1 MHAIRVR
8 QPAGPAEEDLNGMAA
23 APGVQNPHRF
33 GRYVLIDRL
42 GKGGMAEVFR
52 AIMPGVEGFRR
63 DLVIKQIRP
72 DQSRAR
78 NFIDMFVHEA
88 RISALLHHP
97 NIVQVFDFGQVDGCY
112 FLAMELLR
120 GRDLLGVMKALR
132 ERRRPFPIPIAIHI
146 AQQVALG
153 LAYAHSLTSP
163 EGRPLDILHR
173 DVSPSNIMCLSTG
186 GVKLLDFGIASAI
199 GEGDTAESEEST
211 FKGKL
216 SYMAPERLGLGQGLG
231 GGAGGGDGGAGERP
245 EPKLDGRIDLF
256 SLGTVLWEVLAG
268 RRLFQ
273 GKTDADKLRA
283 VLEKPI
289 PPPSSLRGDIPP
301 RLDEI
306 VLKAL
311 ERDRD
316 KRYLTGQ
323 SLADDLEDLAMD
335 TKYQS
340 RMLPMLLQDL
350 FGVGG
355 SGTHVAISALPAEL
369 LCPPVVLSAAGNGTP
384 SAGAGS
390 GAGAAPI
397 GLAGALAPASVPAAE
412 ARGPSPLDEA
422 APADVSVNVSGAE
435 MSGPPTPM
443 PPPSWMPGRLAPT
456 AMSTPV
462 ESPWVATATATAT
475 GAQAEAQLPVRA
487 WQWPSAPARRRLAAG
502 AAIGLAL
509 ALTGLGLRAVSS
521 RSRAVGPTTA
531 VAAHGTAGAAGPGPA
546 THPAGAR
553 PTEQETSGATAVPA
567 PGPSLAGPAA
577 KNAPAMSSVS
587 EELGARGPAPM
598 AVATVMPSD
607 MPSAPGLG
615 APPNDP
621 ARQIL
626 SAPGRP
632 APAGP
637 SPNRPAAARPAAPR
651 AARPVASAPARSP
664 VGHQP
669 TAHPAPAH
677 PAPRPVGKTLAA
689 LGPTPKPAAR
699 PAPSPGASGAEGVA
713 RTDGRVQ
720 KGLSID
726 PFAEAASRL
735 TRRAQ

>member
-1 MHAIRVR
+1 
-8 QPAGPAEEDLNGMAA
+8 MAA
-23 APGVQNPHRF
+23 ATGVQNPHRF

-78 NFIDMFVHEA
+78 NFIEMFVHEA

-153 LAYAHSLTSP
+153 LAYAHGLTSP
-163 EGRPLDILHR
+163 EGKPLDILHR

-216 SYMAPERLGLGQGLG
+216 SYMAPERLGLGL
-231 GGAGGGDGGAGERP
+231 GGAGAGGIDGAVGERL

-355 SGTHVAISALPAEL
+355 SGTHLAISALPAEL
-369 LCPPVVLSAAGNGTP
+369 LCPPVVLSAAASATG
-384 SAGAGS
+384 AGAGA
-390 GAGAAPI
+390 GAGVAPLA
-397 GLAGALAPASVPAAE
+397 LAGAVAPASATTEARSPSPIDEAVPAA
-412 ARGPSPLDEA
+412 
-422 APADVSVNVSGAE
+422 VSMNVSAAE

-443 PPPSWMPGRLAPT
+443 PPSAKRAPSGASRPGEAAPT
-456 AMSTPV
+456 ARSTAV
-462 ESPWVATATATAT
+462 EPPGVATT
-475 GAQAEAQLPVRA
+475 GAPGEARLAMLA
-487 WQWPSAPARRRLAAG
+487 WRWPSASAPRLLVAG
-502 AAIGLAL
+502 AAIGLAV
-509 ALTGLGLRAVSS
+509 ALTGFGLSAVFS
-521 RSRAVGPTTA
+521 RSGAVVPTIA
-531 VAAHGTAGAAGPGPA
+531 AAHGTAGATGPVA
-546 THPAGAR
+546 HAAGAGHAMR
-553 PTEQETSGATAVPA
+553 KASGTPATAVSA
-567 PGPSLAGPAA
+567 PEPSLATLAARREVDGAGAPAPVEIP
-577 KNAPAMSSVS
+577 PAMSSVS
-587 EELGARGPAPM
+587 PPGLGTLAPAPLAM
-598 AVATVMPSD
+598 ATVTAADLGSIGPPPIGPPPADSARQSRPAPSRPAPTGPSANRSASAR
-607 MPSAPGLG
+607 PSAP
-615 APPNDP
+615 
-621 ARQIL
+621 
-626 SAPGRP
+626 RP
-632 APAGP
+632 
-637 SPNRPAAARPAAPR
+637 ARPAAPVP
-651 AARPVASAPARSP
+651 ARPS
-664 VGHQP
+664 VGHQ
-669 TAHPAPAH
+669 AVARPAPAH
-677 PAPRPVGKTLAA
+677 PAPLHPVGKTLAA
-689 LGPTPKPAAR
+689 LGST
-699 PAPSPGASGAEGVA
+699 SPGTPGGQAVPK
-713 RTDGRVQ
+713 TDGRVE

>member
-1 MHAIRVR
+1 
-8 QPAGPAEEDLNGMAA
+8 MAA
-23 APGVQNPHRF
+23 ATGVQNPHRF

-78 NFIDMFVHEA
+78 NFIEMFVHEA

-153 LAYAHSLTSP
+153 LAYAHGLTSP
-163 EGRPLDILHR
+163 EGKPLDILHR

-216 SYMAPERLGLGQGLG
+216 SYMAPERLGLGL
-231 GGAGGGDGGAGERP
+231 GGAGAGGIDGAVGERL
-245 EPKLDGRIDLF
+245 EPKLDGRIDVF

-355 SGTHVAISALPAEL
+355 SGTHLAISALPAEL
-369 LCPPVVLSAAGNGTP
+369 LCPPVVLSAAASATAFTG
-384 SAGAGS
+384 AGAG
-390 GAGAAPI
+390 ARVAPLA
-397 GLAGALAPASVPAAE
+397 LAGVVAPASVPTVE
-412 ARGPSPLDEA
+412 ARAPSPIDEA
-422 APADVSVNVSGAE
+422 VPAAVSMNVSAAE

-443 PPPSWMPGRLAPT
+443 PPSAERAAPGAAWTGEVAPI
-456 AMSTPV
+456 ARSSPV
-462 ESPWVATATATAT
+462 ESPGVAAVTRAP
-475 GAQAEAQLPVRA
+475 GEAELPVLA
-487 WQWPSAPARRRLAAG
+487 WRWPPSFPAPRLLVAG
-502 AAIGLAL
+502 AAIGLAV
-509 ALTGLGLRAVSS
+509 ALTGFGLNAVFS
-521 RSRAVGPTTA
+521 RSSA
-531 VAAHGTAGAAGPGPA
+531 VAPTIGRAHGTAAATGPVPHPGGAGPAGWTASGAPA
-546 THPAGAR
+546 TP
-553 PTEQETSGATAVPA
+553 VPA
-567 PGPSLAGPAA
+567 PEPEPSRAGLATLAA
-577 KNAPAMSSVS
+577 RPQVEAASAPAEIVPVMSSVS
-587 EELGARGPAPM
+587 PALGTVAPAPLAM
-598 AVATVMPSD
+598 ATVMPSALGSIGR
-607 MPSAPGLG
+607 PPG
-615 APPNDP
+615 DS
-621 ARQIL
+621 ARQPR
-626 SAPGRP
+626 PGPSKP
-632 APAGP
+632 APTVP
-637 SPNRPAAARPAAPR
+637 SPNRSASARPPAPR
-651 AARPVASAPARSP
+651 AARQVAAVPSRPP
-664 VGHQP
+664 GGHQP
-669 TAHPAPAH
+669 VAHPAPAH
-677 PAPRPVGKTLAA
+677 PAPPHPVGNTLAA
-689 LGPTPKPAAR
+689 FGST
-699 PAPSPGASGAEGVA
+699 SPGTSVGQAVPK
-713 RTDGRVQ
+713 TDGRVE